1 MIEIETEKIRYGGEE
16 LPLISV
22 SASTDASGKLNLTI
36 TNCSLD
42 KTVPVKIDAGG
53 THNKLAGGQIL
64 TGPAMNSH
72 NTFEQPDLVK
82 PEAFTQA
89 RVQGEAVEAEIPP
102 MSVVLL
108 TLE

>member
-1 MIEIETEKIRYGGEE
+1 
-16 LPLISV
+16 
-22 SASTDASGKLNLTI
+22 
-36 TNCSLD
+36 
-42 KTVPVKIDAGG
+42 
-53 THNKLAGGQIL
+53 
-64 TGPAMNSH
+64 MNSH

>member
-1 MIEIETEKIRYGGEE
+1 MILTPTYHVFDLYKVHHDAELQPVEIETEKIRYGGEE

-53 THNKLAGGQIL
+53 THNKLAGGQISDG
-64 TGPAMNSH
+64 TGH
-72 NTFEQPDLVK
+72 EQPQYV
-82 PEAFTQA
+82 
-89 RVQGEAVEAEIPP
+89 
-102 MSVVLL
+102 
-108 TLE
+108 